1 MFPVW
6 SELENTGVDLWGK
19 LMDQSPVLL
28 DLWDIYVDIAFRQ
41 IGYVMFLEG
50 SELGH
55 TLFGSINLLVVAE
68 ATSVENI
75 TQEPGIRGEG

>member
-68 ATSVENI
+68 AISVENI